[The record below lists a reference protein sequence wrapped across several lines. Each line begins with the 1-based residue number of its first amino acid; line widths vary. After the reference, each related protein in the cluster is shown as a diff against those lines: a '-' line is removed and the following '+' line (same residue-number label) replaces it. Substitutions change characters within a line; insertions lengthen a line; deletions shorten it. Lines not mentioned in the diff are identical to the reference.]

1 MKLKLFFIT
10 CSVFFLASCDKI
22 FLDVAGK
29 DADLQGKWQMDNAD
43 TVYYNFQ
50 KNLFQYQIYQ
60 QKDKLSAVFG
70 YYVLQGDTSI
80 DIQLLR
86 KEASFS
92 LNYLGWD
99 TIPAPD
105 GNDIIHKQFKI
116 KKLTSKKLILSSDD
130 DDISLHKF

>member
-1 MKLKLFFIT
+1 MKLKLFFVT
-10 CSVFFLASCDKI
+10 CGVFLFCSCDKI
-22 FLDVAGK
+22 FLDVEGK

-60 QKDKLSAVFG
+60 QKDKLSIACG
-70 YYVLQGDTSI
+70 YYVLGDTADI

-86 KEASFS
+86 EQASFP

-99 TIPAPD
+99 TIQAPD
-105 GNDIIHKQFKI
+105 GNDIIHKLFKI
-116 KKLTSKKLILSSDD
+116 KQLTSKKLILSSGNEDV
-130 DDISLHKF
+130 SFHKF